1 MKIEQDIDI
10 LICRCLSC
18 ESTPE
23 DESRLMEWIGDSEQN
38 REHFMQMKN
47 IFRVIQYGKIN

>member
-1 MKIEQDIDI
+1 MKNEQDIDI

-47 IFRVIQYGKIN
+47 IWDISGR